1 MTFSH
6 TKIET
11 ILAQVHHPAVKKFK
25 ILTRTLCKVRNDSI
39 QNNFLLTSKWCNL
52 VSYSYVRQILFEMF
66 QLKDFF
72 ISPEVRPS
80 YPLKLRNYIF
90 QRVPFRPILFSQH
103 DNGLKPTFNVAW
115 VDCSLQTILILLNRQ
130 LTWLNQNHF
139 DVKFNFS
146 RL

>member
-1 MTFSH
+1 MTFSN

-72 ISPEVRPS
+72 ISPEIRPG
-80 YPLKLRNYIF
+80 YPLKLRNCLKHETNCF
-90 QRVPFRPILFSQH
+90 KHFSR
-103 DNGLKPTFNVAW
+103 GSVSTYTFKVAW
-115 VDCSLQTILILLNRQ
+115 VVYSL
-130 LTWLNQNHF
+130 
-139 DVKFNFS
+139 
-146 RL
+146 